1 MNDFDGAA
9 VAFFEGLRF
18 DENNADLKN
27 GLEKKVEKHHGV
39 HFLNKK
45 QEKLTV
51 NQSNK
56 NDILKLLGSPSTKST
71 FDNDLWIY
79 IERKTDNSSLTKFG
93 SERII
98 VNNVLLL
105 EINSMGLLETKEFLD
120 LTNMQELKFAEQ
132 TTENQYKKNTF
143 VYDFLSSMRQK
154 INDPLGKRK
163 RN

>member
-1 MNDFDGAA
+1 MRKLFLLIIISLFISACT
-9 VAFFEGLRF
+9 L
-18 DENNADLKN
+18 
-27 GLEKKVEKHHGV
+27 KKVEKHHGV

-45 QEKLTV
+45 HEKLTV
-51 NQSNK
+51 NLSNK

-79 IERKTDNSSLTKFG
+79 IERKTDNSSLTNFG
-93 SERII
+93 NEKII

-105 EINSMGLLETKEFLD
+105 EINNIGLLANKKFLD
-120 LTNMQELKFAEQ
+120 LTKMKDLKFAKQ

-143 VYDFLSSMRQK
+143 VYDFLSSMKQK

-163 RN
+163 RD

>member
-1 MNDFDGAA
+1 MRKLFI
-9 VAFFEGLRF
+9 FFIIPLF
-18 DENNADLKN
+18 FTACTL
-27 GLEKKVEKHHGV
+27 KKVEKYHGV
-39 HFLNKK
+39 HFLDKK
-45 QEKLTV
+45 QEKLTI

-56 NDILKLLGSPSTKST
+56 NDILKLLGSPSTKSS

-79 IERKTDNSSLTKFG
+79 IERKTDNTSITKFG

-105 EINSMGLLETKEFLD
+105 DINSMGLLEKKEFLD
-120 LTNMQELKFAEQ
+120 LTNMQDLKFAEQ
-132 TTENQYKKNTF
+132 TTENQFKKNTF

-163 RN
+163 KN

>member
-1 MNDFDGAA
+1 MRKLFI
-9 VAFFEGLRF
+9 FFIISLF
-18 DENNADLKN
+18 ISACTL
-27 GLEKKVEKHHGV
+27 KKVEKHHGV

-45 QEKLTV
+45 QEKLTI

-56 NDILKLLGSPSTKST
+56 NDILRLLGSPSTKST

-79 IERKTDNSSLTKFG
+79 IERKTDNSSLSKFG
-93 SERII
+93 SERIT

-105 EINSMGLLETKEFLD
+105 EISNTGLLEKKEFLD
-120 LTNMQELKFAEQ
+120 LTNMQELKFTEKI
-132 TTENQYKKNTF
+132 TENQYRKNTF

-163 RN
+163 K

>member
-1 MNDFDGAA
+1 M
-9 VAFFEGLRF
+9 
-18 DENNADLKN
+18 
-27 GLEKKVEKHHGV
+27 
-39 HFLNKK
+39 
-45 QEKLTV
+45 V

-105 EINSMGLLETKEFLD
+105 EVNNRGLLTSKEFLD
-120 LTNMQELKFAEQ
+120 LTKMQDLKFAKQ
-132 TTENQYKKNTF
+132 TTESQYNKRTF
-143 VYDFLSSMRQK
+143 LYDFLSSMRQK

-163 RN
+163 R

>member
-1 MNDFDGAA
+1 MRKLFIFIIISLFISACT
-9 VAFFEGLRF
+9 L
-18 DENNADLKN
+18 
-27 GLEKKVEKHHGV
+27 KKVEKYHGV

-79 IERKTDNSSLTKFG
+79 IERKTNNSSLTKFG
-93 SERII
+93 NERII

-105 EINSMGLLETKEFLD
+105 EINNMGLLEKKEFLD
-120 LTNMQELKFAEQ
+120 LANMQELTFTEQ
-132 TTENQYKKNTF
+132 TTVNQYKKNTF
-143 VYDFLSSMRQK
+143 VYDFLSSLRQK

-163 RN
+163 R

>member
-1 MNDFDGAA
+1 M
-9 VAFFEGLRF
+9 ER
-18 DENNADLKN
+18 
-27 GLEKKVEKHHGV
+27 HHGV
-39 HFLNKK
+39 HFLDKK

-51 NQSNK
+51 NKSNK

-105 EINSMGLLETKEFLD
+105 EINNMGLLEKKEFLD
-120 LTNMQELKFAEQ
+120 LTNMQKLKFAEQ
-132 TTENQYKKNTF
+132 ITENQYKKNTF

-163 RN
+163 R

>member
-1 MNDFDGAA
+1 MRKLFI
-9 VAFFEGLRF
+9 FFILSLF
-18 DENNADLKN
+18 ISACTL
-27 GLEKKVEKHHGV
+27 KKVERHHGV
-39 HFLNKK
+39 NFLNKK
-45 QEKLTV
+45 QEKLTI
-51 NQSNK
+51 NRSNK

-105 EINSMGLLETKEFLD
+105 EINNVGLLASKEFLD
-120 LTNMQELKFAEQ
+120 LTKMQDLKFAKQ
-132 TTENQYKKNTF
+132 TTEGQYKKSTF
-143 VYDFLSSMRQK
+143 LYDFLSSMRQK

-163 RN
+163 R

>member
-1 MNDFDGAA
+1 MKRLFIFIIISLFISACT
-9 VAFFEGLRF
+9 L
-18 DENNADLKN
+18 
-27 GLEKKVEKHHGV
+27 KKVEKHHGV
-39 HFLNKK
+39 RFLNKK

-51 NQSNK
+51 NKSNK

-105 EINSMGLLETKEFLD
+105 EINNKGLLEKKEFLD
-120 LTNMQELKFAEQ
+120 LTNMQKLKFAEQ
-132 TTENQYKKNTF
+132 ITENQYKKNTF
-143 VYDFLSSMRQK
+143 LYDFLSSMRQK

-163 RN
+163 R